1 MRKIDRRDFLKA
13 APASAGV
20 AAMLGAGRTIA
31 GTQNEAATKRDD
43 VRMSGTAYTP
53 VPDYP
58 IRPQAYS
65 EVKLEDAFWKP
76 KIATNAAVTIP
87 FQAQKLV
94 DGGRG
99 LAGNVLEAAIL
110 SLKTHPNPQLQAQVD
125 ASDPPMVCTTISS
138 STIRLFPAASEMPST
153 ASSCIG

>member
-1 MRKIDRRDFLKA
+1 MRKIDRREFLKA

-20 AAMLGAGRTIA
+20 AAMLGAPRTA
-31 GTQNEAATKRDD
+31 AVTQNEAATKRGD

-76 KIATNAAVTIP
+76 KIAKPASLHSSFVVGFATITVPPNMTPAGFSLYRHDGLQPLNWKGENVFGP
-87 FQAQKLV
+87 FCPLT
-94 DGGRG
+94 
-99 LAGNVLEAAIL
+99 
-110 SLKTHPNPQLQAQVD
+110 S
-125 ASDPPMVCTTISS
+125 M
-138 STIRLFPAASEMPST
+138 
-153 ASSCIG
+153 